1 MSAARHHA
9 VVELMHA
16 TPRYELRVAR
26 RGAGDLLLEVFQLP
40 SLATPEVKETK
51 YVGGLGGRNL
61 AFVEHRLL
69 RQLRAEHVDITRVRT
84 GERLRFAVSET
95 WALKLGL
102 IFRLLAPMR
111 HRGYIRACVE
121 GIEAM
126 PREEAAYWLGMSMHR
141 KYPRRVLKALRCLLV
156 DPRYVS

>member
-1 MSAARHHA
+1 MSAARRHA
-9 VVELMHA
+9 VIELMHA
-16 TPRYELRVAR
+16 TPRYELRVTR
-26 RGAGDLLLEVFQLP
+26 RGAGDLLLEVWQLP
-40 SLATPEVKETK
+40 SLATPEVKEAK

-61 AFVEHRLL
+61 ALVEHRML
-69 RQLRAEHVDITRVRT
+69 RQLKTVHVDVTRVRT
-84 GERLRFAVSET
+84 GERLRFGLSET

-102 IFRLLAPMR
+102 IFRVLAPMR

-126 PREEAAYWLGMSMHR
+126 PREEAAYWLGMAMHR

-156 DPRYVS
+156 DPRTAS